1 MTRLTGPE
9 VLILQLALEAQ
20 RHATGRNLA
29 AARKR
34 NDAKSVERME
44 AWLAAT
50 RPLQDRLNAMQV
62 ARAEVADDSAEVQRL
77 RRVEAAALRVA
88 SSRRGDTVSDASA
101 LNRLDAALEG
111 RSDD

>member
-20 RHATGRNLA
+20 RHQTRRNLD

-34 NDAKSVERME
+34 NDARSVERME

-50 RPLQDRLNAMQV
+50 KPLQDKLNAMQV
-62 ARAEVADDSAEVQRL
+62 ARIEVADDSP
-77 RRVEAAALRVA
+77 
-88 SSRRGDTVSDASA
+88 
-101 LNRLDAALEG
+101 EG
-111 RSDD
+111 R